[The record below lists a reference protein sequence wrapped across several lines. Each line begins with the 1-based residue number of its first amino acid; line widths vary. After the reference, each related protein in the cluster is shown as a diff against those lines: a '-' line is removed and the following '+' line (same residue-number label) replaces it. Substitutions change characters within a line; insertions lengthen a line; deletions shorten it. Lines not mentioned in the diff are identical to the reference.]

1 MKKKML
7 LATVLCALFVLCG
20 CMAEDDVP
28 VYDETA
34 VPPETRE
41 ELYSYYNQIER
52 DMTRAQV
59 EELFGKGLIRY
70 DEDGIEMYSI
80 YCNEKK
86 SAGVNIIYRPND
98 TVYSKILYYN
108 KAADL
113 VPFSNEYIESKIPD
127 IEDGGALAVAEELF
141 GAGLELVCTYNETN
155 ASQDAKIFSWF
166 NADGTNFQIHATNGV
181 VTSRVLNRP
190 GK

>member
-1 MKKKML
+1 MKKKMCFAAIMCML
-7 LATVLCALFVLCG
+7 LILCG
-20 CMAEDDVP
+20 CIAEDDVP

-34 VPPETRE
+34 IPPETRE
-41 ELYSYYNQIER
+41 ELYSYYDQIER
-52 DMTRAQV
+52 DMTREQV
-59 EELFGKGLIRY
+59 EALLGEGQVKY
-70 DEDGIEMYSI
+70 DEDGIEMYCT

-86 SAGVNIIYRPND
+86 SAGVNVIYRPNN

-108 KAADL
+108 KAANL
-113 VPFSNEYIESKIPD
+113 VPFSNEYIENKIPE
-127 IEDGGALAVAEELF
+127 IEDGGALADAEELF
-141 GAGLELVCTYNETN
+141 GSGLEIVCTYNETN